1 MQSTIYQVS
10 KAPISQTLTES
21 CSCYF
26 AFLALVLCFKQISF
40 IAEFTAGNIQ
50 NNPHQKAKIDL
61 FMEPGSRALKSGSGS
76 GAGVGTGTG
85 NPGTAIHLN
94 LMLLFVN
101 NVKYLTLLTNSNV
114 G

>member
-1 MQSTIYQVS
+1 MSV
-10 KAPISQTLTES
+10 
-21 CSCYF
+21 
-26 AFLALVLCFKQISF
+26 CFKQISF
-40 IAEFTAGNIQ
+40 LAEFTAGNIQ

-94 LMLLFVN
+94 IDG
-101 NVKYLTLLTNSNV
+101 TLHGKTVLSTRIRHWYRRRTQLAHKARLY
-114 G
+114 